1 MGQWSWIRLQG
12 KGNQITRVIALY
24 CPCPLD
30 GPLSMYQQ
38 HSCSLAKLGQNECPC
53 KAILSDLESELLS
66 WQEAGNM
73 IIVLTDFNED
83 VQIPWIW
90 QFFASI
96 NLIKA
101 ISTITGS
108 PLMATHNWD
117 TMLIDGIY
125 MSPDLLSEPK
135 KKLTP

>member
-1 MGQWSWIRLQG
+1 
-12 KGNQITRVIALY
+12 
-24 CPCPLD
+24 
-30 GPLSMYQQ
+30 
-38 HSCSLAKLGQNECPC
+38 
-53 KAILSDLESELLS
+53 
-66 WQEAGNM
+66 M

-83 VQIPWIW
+83 VQIPWIL
-90 QFFASI
+90 QFFANI

>member
-1 MGQWSWIRLQG
+1 
-12 KGNQITRVIALY
+12 
-24 CPCPLD
+24 
-30 GPLSMYQQ
+30 MYQQ

-66 WQEAGNM
+66 WQEAGEM

-108 PLMATHNWD
+108 PPTATHNQG
-117 TMLIDGIY
+117 TMPIDGIY
-125 MSPDLLSEPK
+125 VSPDLLPLIKGGYLPLMQAFPATIELYG
-135 KKLTP
+135 LTYLGSF